1 MQNGGKQEMK
11 KEDTEMM
18 LKIFETE
25 RAGYA
30 YLYPNGGGE
39 RKEDYISTTA
49 ENIANYIGSH
59 MFEAEKSSLRICVTG

>member
-1 MQNGGKQEMK
+1 MK

-18 LKIFETE
+18 LRILKRRGQDMPIFIRVME
-25 RAGYA
+25 G
-30 YLYPNGGGE
+30 

-59 MFEAEKSSLRICVTG
+59 KPKRSSSQICVTG

>member
-1 MQNGGKQEMK
+1 MK

-18 LKIFETE
+18 LRIFETE

-30 YLYPNGGGE
+30 YLYPSDGGE

-59 MFEAEKSSLRICVTG
+59 ILSIAVPIRNSVRKSIRS